1 MVLSESEAEEE
12 EEETESNESCGL
24 FSFSIDLVSNGD

>member
-1 MVLSESEAEEE
+1 MVLPESEE